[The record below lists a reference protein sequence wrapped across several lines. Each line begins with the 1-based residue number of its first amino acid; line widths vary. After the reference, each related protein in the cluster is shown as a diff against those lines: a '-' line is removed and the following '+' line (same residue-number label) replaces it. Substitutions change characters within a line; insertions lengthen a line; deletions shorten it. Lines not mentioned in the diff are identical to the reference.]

1 MWRGYLSLRKEDNYI
16 ANRMYNQF
24 RLSLEKQVVDI
35 FARVTFGAAGAPTL
49 VTAVSKGVV
58 SVTRDSAG
66 VYTFVFGTNASMLDT
81 YNKLLGVQVLYD
93 GSGDSD
99 AASDAPLWNL
109 TDNSIATVG
118 SASLQLTF
126 RNTSGTATDPSSGEA
141 MFFTFTFRNSN
152 AP

>member
-1 MWRGYLSLRKEDNYI
+1 M
-16 ANRMYNQF
+16 ANRFFNQF

-35 FARVTFGAAGAPTL
+35 FAKVTYGASGAPTL
-49 VTAVSKGVV
+49 DTSVSKGVV
-58 SVTRDSAG
+58 SVTKNSTG

-81 YNKLLGVQVLYD
+81 YNKLLGVHVTYD

-99 AASDAPLWNL
+99 AAPDAPLWNI

-118 SASLQLTF
+118 SASIQITF
-126 RNTSGTATDPSSGEA
+126 RNTSGTATNPSQNEV
-141 MFFTFTFRNSN
+141 MYFQFTFRNSN